1 VRALNQHPYWV
12 ELVACAD
19 LLPERAEALAS
30 AYCIPAAV
38 RPDELLAHPSVELVI
53 NLTHAPVHAETNL
66 AIVRAGKHLFSE
78 KPLALA
84 RVDAA
89 SVLRE
94 AANAGLQVGGAAD
107 IYLGSALQRAKAMIA
122 GGAIGIP
129 VAAVSVVP
137 TDEFRSQRYH
147 DIFRGAL
154 LDLGPYHLG
163 ALTFLFGPVVRVAAT
178 AEVRFPEK
186 FVLES
191 EGGGSFPVDQATST
205 AGVLDLASG
214 PVATILTSNDAH
226 AYRPYL
232 EVFGTEGSLSLADPV
247 LYSGTLQHHTT
258 TGVTNVRAAT
268 GHGFDGDAR
277 GLGVVEMAAALLG
290 GVGPRSSG
298 EWMYHVLDVSL
309 AHFESSQS
317 ESHLHITS
325 EFPQPLPWSIEDVVQ
340 R

>member
-1 VRALNQHPYWV
+1 MCVLSTSTRTGSNSS
-12 ELVACAD
+12 LVQTCCRSGPRPWPR
-19 LLPERAEALAS
+19 LTAS
-30 AYCIPAAV
+30 
-38 RPDELLAHPSVELVI
+38 RRLSGPDELLAHPSVELVI
-53 NLTHAPVHAETNL
+53 NLTQAPVHAETNL
-66 AIVRAGKHLFSE
+66 AIVRSGKHLFSE

-214 PVATILTSNDAH
+214 PVATILTTNDAH

-290 GVGPRSSG
+290 GMAPEQRRVDVPACLTYRSP
-298 EWMYHVLDVSL
+298 
-309 AHFESSQS
+309 
-317 ESHLHITS
+317 TS
-325 EFPQPLPWSIEDVVQ
+325 NLPNLSAIST
-340 R
+340 